1 MSTPTRTLDLA
12 GGPAMDE
19 PGPHSRAVDGEFH
32 LGLQDAR
39 CHDQDSIDPSQP
51 LRRELTL
58 AFGVMIHL
66 QALLNTLLGALM
78 IQYDICKDLRALQA
92 GACEQVQQARQA
104 WTQAV
109 ETLETALA
117 QLAPDRPDLLADAQ
131 EGVAVPVWSLEAF
144 LRDWLAMALFA
155 VLEIITNYL
164 AMRYLRDADWATW
177 VLAGA
182 TTAAI
187 LGGCYYIAQS
197 RSRLRTS
204 TLGVC
209 VAAVVI
215 GSGVLRYRYVV
226 DQVNRGLDS
235 SDLPHLGWIT
245 KLAILVFA
253 IGLPAAF
260 GLITI
265 AKTRPE
271 PGAAEAIADQA
282 AEARLVGGV
291 RRLQATAERRKA
303 ELREAVEAEASATD
317 ALRNGETS
325 LRLLCDQTD
334 AAVMAEYG
342 RRVERL
348 DAYFRGLTLA
358 GGDPAITT
366 RLDRRYA
373 DAVRFLTEQ
382 LSYAIQ
388 EARKQI
394 SSFRAELL
402 AFPAVDGPPQER
414 TADY

>member
-1 MSTPTRTLDLA
+1 MSTPTRTLNLA
-12 GGPAMDE
+12 GGPAMEE
-19 PGPHSRAVDGEFH
+19 PGPHSRAVDADHH

-66 QALLNTLLGALM
+66 QALLNTLLGTLM
-78 IQYDICKDLRALQA
+78 IQYDICKDLRAVQA
-92 GACEQVQQARQA
+92 GASEQIQQARQA
-104 WTQAV
+104 WTQAGA
-109 ETLETALA
+109 TLGTALA
-117 QLAPDRPDLLADAQ
+117 QLAPDRPDLVADAQ
-131 EGVAVPVWSLEAF
+131 EEAVAPEWSLEAF
-144 LRDWLAMALFA
+144 LRGWLAMTVFA
-155 VLEIITNYL
+155 ILEIVTNYL
-164 AMRYLRDADWATW
+164 AMQYLRDNEAATW

-204 TLGVC
+204 TLGIC
-209 VAAVVI
+209 VAAVVV
-215 GSGVLRYRYVV
+215 GSGVLRFRYVV
-226 DQVNRGLDS
+226 DAVNQGLTES
-235 SDLPHLGWIT
+235 QLPNLDWVT
-245 KLAILVFA
+245 KLAILAFA

-282 AEARLVGGV
+282 AEERQVGGV

-303 ELREAVEAEASATD
+303 ELRAAVEAEAAAAD

-325 LRLLCDQTD
+325 LRMLCDQTD

-342 RRVERL
+342 RRLERL

-358 GGDPAITT
+358 SGDPAMTT

-373 DAVRFLTEQ
+373 NAVGVLTEQ

-394 SSFRAELL
+394 STVRAELL
-402 AFPAVDGPPQER
+402 AFPAGESLPRER
-414 TADY
+414 TEAS

>member
-1 MSTPTRTLDLA
+1 MSIPIRTLDVA
-12 GGPAMDE
+12 RGPEVDE
-19 PGPHSRAVDGEFH
+19 PGPHSRALDGEHH

-58 AFGVMIHL
+58 AFGAMIHL
-66 QALLNTLLGALM
+66 EGFLSTLLGAVM
-78 IQYDICKDLRALQA
+78 IQYEICKDSRAVHA
-92 GACEQVQQARQA
+92 GAVEQLQQARVASTEAHEELQK
-104 WTQAV
+104 
-109 ETLETALA
+109 ALTH
-117 QLAPDRPDLLADAQ
+117 LPSGRPDLFADAQ
-131 EGVAVPVWSLEAF
+131 EEAAPARRSLGTF
-144 LRDWLAMALFA
+144 VRSWLAMTVFA
-155 VLEIITNYL
+155 ILEIVTNYL
-164 AMRYLRDADWATW
+164 AMQYLRDALWATW

-215 GSGVLRYRYVV
+215 GSGVMRYRYTV
-226 DQVNRGLDS
+226 DAVEEGLVDGGLS
-235 SDLPHLGWIT
+235 AVT
-245 KLAILVFA
+245 KLAILAFA

-271 PGAAEAIADQA
+271 PGAAEAMAEQA
-282 AEARLVGGV
+282 AEQRLVGGV
-291 RRLQATAERRKA
+291 RKLHDTSERRKA
-303 ELREAVEAEASATD
+303 ELRTAVEAESAATD
-317 ALRNGETS
+317 ALRNSETV
-325 LRLLCDQTD
+325 LRSLCDQTD
-334 AAVMAEYG
+334 ASIMAEYG

-358 GGDPAITT
+358 AGDPAMTT
-366 RLDRRYA
+366 RLDRRFA
-373 DAVRFLTEQ
+373 SAVESLAEQ
-382 LSYAIQ
+382 LGYAVQ

-394 SSFRAELL
+394 SSVRAELL
-402 AFPAVDGPPQER
+402 TFPAGEAPAQAR
-414 TADY
+414 TAEP